1 MENEQKKKSK
11 IQLIIIILLALLV
24 VFFIID
30 KIQQKN
36 RTEEIIVQLDE
47 SNTEKQNISNE
58 MKELLMQYDDLR
70 TNNDTLNE
78 KLATEQTKIKELI
91 DELKYVK
98 SSNSTKIK
106 EYKKELGTL
115 RKIMRSYVVQI
126 DSLYTKNK
134 ELIKENAQ
142 VKNEY
147 RIVMSENQDL
157 SSERDSLAGTV
168 KKASELKAMNLT
180 ASGINQ
186 RGKNTNRISKLD
198 KIKVCFTIDEN
209 VIALK
214 GEKWVYLRIA
224 KPDKYVLVETDAD
237 LFSFEGK
244 EIAYSAKRMVKYDGE
259 VMDMCIYWKKSE
271 MLQAGLYYVDV
282 FADGSLIGTTAFTLN

>member
-58 MKELLMQYDDLR
+58 MKELLVQYDDLR

-78 KLATEQTKIKELI
+78 KLVTEQTKIKELI

-168 KKASELKAMNLT
+168 KKASELKTMNLT

-244 EIAYSAKRMVKYDGE
+244 EIAYSAKRMVKYDGG

>member
-24 VFFIID
+24 IFFIID

-58 MKELLMQYDDLR
+58 MKELLVQYDDLR

-78 KLATEQTKIKELI
+78 KLATEQAKIKELI
-91 DELKYVK
+91 DQLKYVK

-209 VIALK
+209 IIALK

-224 KPDKYVLVETDAD
+224 KPDKYVLVETDTD
-237 LFSFEGK
+237 MFSFEGK
-244 EIAYSAKRMVKYDGE
+244 EIAYSAKRMVNYDGK

-271 MLQAGLYYVDV
+271 MLPAGLYYVDI

>member
-58 MKELLMQYDDLR
+58 MKELLVQYDDLR

-78 KLATEQTKIKELI
+78 KLVTEQTKIKELI

-168 KKASELKAMNLT
+168 KKASELKTMNLT

-244 EIAYSAKRMVKYDGE
+244 EIAYSAKRMVKYDGG

-271 MLQAGLYYVDV
+271 TLQAGLYYVDI

>member
-1 MENEQKKKSK
+1 MENGQNKKSK

-24 VFFIID
+24 IFFIID
-30 KIQQKN
+30 KIQKKN
-36 RTEEIIVQLDE
+36 MTEEIIAQLEDN
-47 SNTEKQNISNE
+47 NTEKQNISNE

-70 TNNDTLNE
+70 TNNDTLNA
-78 KLATEQTKIKELI
+78 KLMVEQKKIKGLI
-91 DELKYVK
+91 NELKYVK

-115 RKIMRSYVVQI
+115 RKIMRSYIVQI
-126 DSLYTKNK
+126 DSLYSRNK
-134 ELIKENAQ
+134 ELIKENVH

-180 ASGINQ
+180 AIGINK

-198 KIKVCFTIDEN
+198 KIKVCFNIDEN
-209 VIALK
+209 VIATK
-214 GEKWVYLRIA
+214 GEKWIYLRIA
-224 KPDKYVLVETDAD
+224 KPDKYVLFESESD
-237 LFSFEGK
+237 LFIFEGK
-244 EIAYSAKRMVKYDGE
+244 EITYSAKRMINYYGK

-271 MLQAGLYYVDV
+271 LLIQGLYYVDI
-282 FADGSLIGTTAFTLN
+282 FADGNLIGTTAFTLN

>member
-24 VFFIID
+24 IFFIID

-58 MKELLMQYDDLR
+58 MKELLVQYDDLR

-78 KLATEQTKIKELI
+78 KLVSEQTKIKELI

-98 SSNSTKIK
+98 STNSTKIK

-168 KKASELKAMNLT
+168 KKASELKTMNLT

-271 MLQAGLYYVDV
+271 MLHAGLYYVDV